1 MIIEWAVAALLILPA
16 IGFVAKGSSLLV
28 DYSILVYVFNREIRR
43 VVDWYQGSYNPFSL
57 ISLTPLIVLC
67 LLLLPFFSRFRSLHP
82 LPKQMFALFFWG
94 IAYSTFLGLAKNGL
108 AAVYGAAEYLSA
120 MGLMGY
126 TATASIDDRTADRWL
141 KTAGW
146 AAIVACLYGWFQYL
160 TVPPWDAFWVERV
173 GFVGYLGRMVSTEIT
188 VFSTFPE
195 RGPCAAFL
203 ALVAVPI
210 LVSRRWRLFLGWP
223 EALLMLSVILL
234 TMSRGGV
241 ILVGLGIV
249 LYPLLNRGKNSARV
263 VGMAAVAAIAA
274 IVGLDRLPNSTRIE
288 DRFSTLSHMQDDGS
302 YQGRV
307 VIAQGGLAMALSNPA
322 GFGMGSSGLGS
333 RLTTGSQ
340 YESSAVVGDG
350 GYLEIIA
357 TMGLPGALCFAA
369 GTFTLWLHLTI
380 CSRFGLR
387 DDYLG
392 LARAFLILLLIG
404 MLAGNFFTSFG
415 VMWIAFGRTLSP
427 TMLGKLGNLSAEP
440 DLPASG
446 LSPRYLG

>member
-1 MIIEWAVAALLILPA
+1 MILEWSVAVLLILPA
-16 IGFVAKGSSLLV
+16 IGFAAKGSSRLV

-43 VVDWYQGSYNPFSL
+43 VVDWYQGSYNPFSP
-57 ISLTPLIVLC
+57 ISLTPLMVLC
-67 LLLLPFFSRFRSLHP
+67 LLLLPFFSRYRFLHP
-82 LPKQMFALFFWG
+82 LPKQMFALFFLG

-120 MGLMGY
+120 MALMGY
-126 TATASIDDRTADRWL
+126 TATASIDDKTADRWL

-146 AAIVACLYGWFQYL
+146 AAIVACFYGWFQYL

-173 GFVGYLGRMVSTEIT
+173 GFVGYLGRMVPTEIT

-203 ALVAVPI
+203 AVVAIPI

-241 ILVGLGIV
+241 ILVGLGLV

-263 VGMAAVAAIAA
+263 VSIAAVAAIAA
-274 IVGLDRLPNSTRIE
+274 IVGLNHLPNSARIE

-307 VIAQGGLAMALSNPA
+307 AIAQLGLAMALSNPA
-322 GFGMGSSGLGS
+322 GFGMGSTGLGS
-333 RLTTGSQ
+333 RLNTWSQ
-340 YESSAVVGDG
+340 YGSSAVVGDG
-350 GYLEIIA
+350 GYLEIMA

-369 GTFTLWLHLTI
+369 GTFALWLHLSI

-392 LARAFLILLLIG
+392 LSRAFLILLLIG

-427 TMLGKLGNLSAEP
+427 MMLEKLGKLYPEP
-440 DLPASG
+440 ELPASG
-446 LSPRYLG
+446 LSPRYLR